1 MHIWREEWEGFR
13 HFAEVQP
20 DSFLLCGRNLF
31 SVFEMKKLVAASLKS
46 AP

>member
-1 MHIWREEWEGFR
+1 MENGKLFS

-20 DSFLLCGRNLF
+20 DSFLLCSRNLF
-31 SVFEMKKLVAASLKS
+31 SVFGMKELVAAPVKS